1 MSWGGIDL
9 VLMYVVYKK
18 KSVNPFLFFLYCVRY
33 LDSLNIFSVKTQIK
47 TKISSLVICVRGY
60 L

>member
-18 KSVNPFLFFLYCVRY
+18 NKSLLIHFCFSYIV
-33 LDSLNIFSVKTQIK
+33 LDTWIP
-47 TKISSLVICVRGY
+47 
-60 L
+60 